1 MDREANRK
9 IAIWEIVKDWIN
21 TIDIGNIKSIGSSSS
36 TDKAPA
42 PAQFQSQVEPVSSAS
57 LVIEHFVPRGKGLEF
72 RWWHS
77 KLTRSASR
85 HKGYLRTDLCP
96 PIKGSQLKWYS
107 ILHFDSSENLNRWL
121 KSEDREKLIESGRK
135 IFKTYQFKS
144 FSTGLE
150 GWFSHQTGSEQ
161 LGLGPPAWK
170 QNLAVI
176 LGLYPVVML
185 QAILFNQLG
194 LMRHW
199 SPASSMLANNLITSS
214 ILTWIVMPF
223 VTRLMNFWLQPA
235 HQSMSTK
242 INLLGTAIVAGLLG
256 LAMALFNAW

>member
-1 MDREANRK
+1 M
-9 IAIWEIVKDWIN
+9 AIWEIVKDWIKATN
-21 TIDIGNIKSIGSSSS
+21 LSTIQSINDSLTTITNKTTAKPTAS
-36 TDKAPA
+36 APQ
-42 PAQFQSQVEPVSSAS
+42 PQVEPIPSAS
-57 LVIEHFVPRGKGLEF
+57 LVIEHIVPRGKGLEF
-72 RWWHS
+72 RWWHG
-77 KLTRSASR
+77 KLTRAASR

-107 ILHFDSSENLNRWL
+107 ILHFDCPENLNHWL
-121 KSEDREKLIESGRK
+121 KSAERETLIEAGRE

-144 FSTGLE
+144 FNTGLE

-161 LGLGPPAWK
+161 IGLGPPAWK

-185 QAILFNQLG
+185 QSLLFNQFG
-194 LMRHW
+194 IMQHW
-199 SPASSMLANNLITSS
+199 PLASSMLANNLITSS

-235 HQSMSTK
+235 HQPMPART
-242 INLLGTAIVAGLLG
+242 NLLGTAIVVGALG
-256 LAMALFNAW
+256 LAMLLFNAW